1 MHSLHPVRVFS
12 RLLWLAVLVLPA
24 GAQQPSAAERAAL
37 LKANLAASQVVL
49 RQYEWVETTVVS
61 LKGDEKSRKQ
71 EKCYYGADGQLQ
83 KIELSE
89 SPEPEKRRGLRGRIA
104 ERRKEELTDTMKA
117 AVALVKSYVPPEP
130 ARIQAA
136 KDSGKM
142 SLEVVEPG
150 KRARLVFRD
159 YEKSGD
165 SLSVDVDLTTNKPL
179 GLAVATY
186 LDKASDKVSLSVKMG
201 QLNDG
206 TTFPSTINLQVP
218 GDNLAVDVTNSGY
231 RKQSQ

>member
-1 MHSLHPVRVFS
+1 MNPVRVLS
-12 RLLWLAVLVLPA
+12 RLLFLALLALPA

-37 LKANLAASQVVL
+37 LKANLAASQMVL

-61 LKGDEKSRKQ
+61 LKGEEKSRKQ
-71 EKCYYGADGQLQ
+71 QKCYYGADGQLQ
-83 KIELSE
+83 KIDLSD

-104 ERRKEELTDTMKA
+104 ERKKEELTDTMKS
-117 AVALVKSYVPPEP
+117 AVALVKSYVPPDP

-165 SLSVDVDLTTNKPL
+165 SLSIEVDLTSNKPL

-186 LDKASDKVSLSVKMG
+186 LEKASDKVSLAVKMG
-201 QLNDG
+201 QLYDG
-206 TTFPSTINLQVP
+206 TTFASTINLQVP
-218 GDNLAVDVTNSGY
+218 GENLAVDVTNSGY
-231 RKQSQ
+231 RKMSQ

>member
-1 MHSLHPVRVFS
+1 MNPTRLFS
-12 RLLWLAVLVLPA
+12 RLLFVVLLALPA
-24 GAQQPSAAERAAL
+24 AAQQPSAAERAAL
-37 LKANLAASQVVL
+37 LKANLAASQMVL
-49 RQYEWVETTVVS
+49 RQYEWIETTVVS
-61 LKGDEKSRKQ
+61 LKGEEKSRKQ
-71 EKCYYGADGQLQ
+71 EKCYYGADGQLT
-83 KIELSE
+83 KVEIME

-104 ERRKEELTDTMKA
+104 ERKKEELTDTMKK
-117 AVALVKSYVPPEP
+117 AVGLVKTYVPPDP

-142 SLEVVEPG
+142 SLDVVEPG

-159 YEKSGD
+159 YEKPGD
-165 SLSVDVDLTTNKPL
+165 SLSVEVDLTTNKPL

-186 LDKASDKVSLSVKMG
+186 LEKPSDKVSLAVKMG

-231 RKQSQ
+231 RKMSQ

>member
-1 MHSLHPVRVFS
+1 MQSLHPVRALS

-24 GAQQPSAAERAAL
+24 AAQQPSAAERAAL
-37 LKANLAASQVVL
+37 VKANLAASQMVL
-49 RQYEWVETTVVS
+49 RQYEWVESTVVS
-61 LKGDEKSRKQ
+61 LKGEEKSRKQ

-83 KIELSE
+83 KVELSE

-104 ERRKEELTDTMKA
+104 ERKKEELTDTMKK
-117 AVALVKSYVPPEP
+117 AVGLVKSYVPPDP

-136 KDSGKM
+136 KDSGKL

-165 SLSVDVDLTTNKPL
+165 SLSIEVDLTTNKPL

-186 LDKASDKVSLSVKMG
+186 LEKTSDKVSVAVKMG

-206 TTFPSTINLQVP
+206 TTFASTINLQVP
-218 GDNLAVDVTNSGY
+218 GENLAVDVTNSGY
-231 RKQSQ
+231 RKMSQ

>member
-1 MHSLHPVRVFS
+1 M
-12 RLLWLAVLVLPA
+12 LVLPA

-49 RQYEWVETTVVS
+49 RQYEWVETTVIS
-61 LKGDEKSRKQ
+61 LKGEEKSRKQ

-89 SPEPEKRRGLRGRIA
+89 APEPEKRRGLRGRIA

-142 SLEVVEPG
+142 SLDVVEPG

-186 LDKASDKVSLSVKMG
+186 LDKASDKVSLAVKMG

>member
-1 MHSLHPVRVFS
+1 MHPHPVRLLA
-12 RLLWLAVLVLPA
+12 RLLWLAVMVLPVA
-24 GAQQPSAAERAAL
+24 AQQPSAAERAAL
-37 LKANLAASQVVL
+37 LKANLAASQAVL

-71 EKCYYGADGQLQ
+71 QKCYYGADGQLQ
-83 KIELSE
+83 KIDLSE

-104 ERRKEELTDTMKA
+104 ERKKEELTDTMKS
-117 AVALVKSYVPPEP
+117 AVALVKTYVPPDP

-165 SLSVDVDLTTNKPL
+165 SLSIEVDLTTNKPL

-186 LDKASDKVSLSVKMG
+186 LEKASDKVSLAVKMG

-206 TTFPSTINLQVP
+206 TTFPATINLLVP
-218 GDNLAVDVTNSGY
+218 GENLAVDVTNSGY
-231 RKQSQ
+231 RKMSQ

>member
-1 MHSLHPVRVFS
+1 MNPFRVLS
-12 RLLWLAVLVLPA
+12 RLLFLALLALPA
-24 GAQQPSAAERAAL
+24 GAQQPTAAERAAL
-37 LKANLAASQVVL
+37 LKANLAASQMVL

-61 LKGDEKSRKQ
+61 LKGEEKSRKQ
-71 EKCYYGADGQLQ
+71 QKCYYGADGQLQ
-83 KIELSE
+83 KIDLSE

-104 ERRKEELTDTMKA
+104 ERKKEELTDTMKKS
-117 AVALVKSYVPPEP
+117 VALVKSYVPPDP

-136 KDSGKM
+136 KDSGKL

-165 SLSVDVDLTTNKPL
+165 SLSIEVDLTTNKPL

-186 LDKASDKVSLSVKMG
+186 LEKASDKVSLAVKMG

-206 TTFPSTINLQVP
+206 TTFASTINLQVP
-218 GDNLAVDVTNSGY
+218 GENLAVDVTNSGY
-231 RKQSQ
+231 RKMSQ